1 MILGIGTDLIEIKR
15 IKNIFNKWEFK
26 FARKILNY
34 RELQFFSNFTG
45 HCSSSQ
51 CISYLAKRF
60 AAKEAIGKALG
71 LGIRYPVNFKSIE
84 ISNDFYGK
92 PYPVFND
99 ELKKFCDNNKYKL
112 HLSISDQK
120 KYAQAFAI
128 IEILEN

>member
-1 MILGIGTDLIEIKR
+1 MTIYGIGTDIVSIKR
-15 IKNIFNKWEFK
+15 IKSSLKK
-26 FARKILNY
+26 K
-34 RELQFFSNFTG
+34 NFIRHIYSKKEVLKCKETVNP
-45 HCSSSQ
+45 HNC
-51 CISYLAKRF
+51 YAKRF